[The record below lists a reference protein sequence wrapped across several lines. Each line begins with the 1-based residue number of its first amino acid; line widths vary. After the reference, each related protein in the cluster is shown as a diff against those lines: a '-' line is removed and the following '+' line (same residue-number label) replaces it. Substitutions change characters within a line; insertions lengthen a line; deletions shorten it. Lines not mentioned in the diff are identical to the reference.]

1 MLKGEIR
8 SFVLCILLF
17 VVYFRQTKMSICS
30 DPQEGSIVQCLDM
43 AIHEEKADHE
53 VDITD
58 VPLVWLY
65 EVIWVKMAHESQM
78 C

>member
-8 SFVLCILLF
+8 SSVLCILLF

-30 DPQEGSIVQCLDM
+30 DPQEGSIVQCFDM

-53 VDITD
+53 FD
-58 VPLVWLY
+58 
-65 EVIWVKMAHESQM
+65 H
-78 C
+78 